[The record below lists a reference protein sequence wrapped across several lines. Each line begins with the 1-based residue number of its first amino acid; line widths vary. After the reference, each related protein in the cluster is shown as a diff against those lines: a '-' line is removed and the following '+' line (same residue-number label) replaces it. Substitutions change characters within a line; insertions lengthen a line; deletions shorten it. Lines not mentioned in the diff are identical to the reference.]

1 MPNQPPNLLSRV
13 SMWRRE
19 IADSLVLYSISILAC
34 AATFYSKLFE
44 NYVNFSRAQD
54 GLGAEKITIISL
66 FLGIASAAFGARR
79 LTDQRN
85 ERIRRLAAEQQAAS
99 LSLRDPL
106 TLLPNR
112 RCLENEV
119 GAAIERVGSKI
130 TVFLVGLKRFELINN
145 VHGHAGGDAVLSQVA
160 ARMRQGLGGIG
171 FLARVGDDE
180 FAVMT
185 SGEEA
190 DKATRIALNLV
201 ENIRQPVQIGM
212 SDHSIEAHVGI
223 AQLTSEQRS
232 VGEVLRRAHV
242 ALDRARNLDTECCF
256 FDVEMDAHICARVLL
271 EQDLR
276 SALRSDA
283 IHLYYQPIVDLQS
296 GKIVSFEALARW
308 KHPERGFISPEIFI
322 PLTEDLGLMDCLS
335 GQMFGDACRQA
346 LSWPED
352 ISLSFNFSPG
362 QLADPA
368 FGDAVLTVL
377 GETGFPPH
385 RLEAEITEG
394 ALVSDFVIARQVL
407 QTLRSAGVRIVMDD
421 FGTGYSSLRHLHELR
436 FNKIKIDRSFVSEL
450 SVNAECAAIVSA
462 VAGLGRSLSIDTV
475 AEGIETQDQLVLVR
489 SAGCTHAQG
498 YLLARP
504 CPASEIDFTP
514 VGTRNPN
521 FPHLG
526 ADLPCRRHDPITT
539 THDPQRRDMRIAR
552 A

>member
-1 MPNQPPNLLSRV
+1 MANPQPSLLSRALT
-13 SMWRRE
+13 WQRE
-19 IADSLVLYSISILAC
+19 IVDALVLYSISILAC
-34 AATFYSKLFE
+34 AATFYSELFE

-54 GLGAEKITIISL
+54 GPGAEKLTILSL

-85 ERIRRLAAEQQAAS
+85 ERIRRLAAEHQAAS

-112 RCLENEV
+112 RWLEHELST
-119 GAAIERVGSKI
+119 AIERVGSKI
-130 TVFLVGLKRFELINN
+130 TVFLIGLKRFELINN

-160 ARMRQGLGGIG
+160 ARLRQEAEGIG

-190 DKATRIALNLV
+190 DRATRIALSLV

-212 SDHSIEAHVGI
+212 REHTVEAHVGI
-223 AQLTSEQRS
+223 AQLTPGQRS
-232 VGEVLRRAHV
+232 VGEILRRAHV
-242 ALDRARNLDTECCF
+242 ALDRAKNLDTECRF
-256 FDVEMDAHICARVLL
+256 FDVEMDAYICARVLL
-271 EQDLR
+271 EQELR
-276 SALRSDA
+276 SALGTDA
-283 IHLYYQPIVDLQS
+283 IRLYYQPIIDLGS
-296 GKIVSFEALARW
+296 GRIVSFEALARW
-308 KHPERGFISPEIFI
+308 QHAERGFISPEIFI

-335 GQMFGDACRQA
+335 GQMFGDACREA
-346 LSWPED
+346 LSWPDD

-377 GETGFPPH
+377 DETGFPPY

-394 ALVSDFVIARQVL
+394 ALVSDFAVARQIL
-407 QTLRSAGVRIVMDD
+407 QTLQGAGVRIVMDD
-421 FGTGYSSLRHLHELR
+421 FGTGYSSLRHLRELQ

-450 SVNAECAAIVSA
+450 SRNAECAAIVCA
-462 VAGLGRSLSIDTV
+462 VAGLGRSLGICTV
-475 AEGIETQDQLVLVR
+475 AEGIETENQLLLVR
-489 SAGCTHAQG
+489 SASCTHAQG

-504 CPASEIDFTP
+504 CPASEIHFMP
-514 VGTRNPN
+514 FGARNPN
-521 FPHLG
+521 VLHLDAELRCG
-526 ADLPCRRHDPITT
+526 QHDLITT
-539 THDPQRRDMRIAR
+539 THDPRRLEMRPPR

>member
-1 MPNQPPNLLSRV
+1 MIPMASQPPSLLLRV
-13 SMWRRE
+13 ATWQRE
-19 IADSLVLYSISILAC
+19 IADALVLYSISILAC
-34 AATFYSKLFE
+34 AATFYSELFD
-44 NYVNFSRAQD
+44 NYVNFARAQD
-54 GLGAEKITIISL
+54 GPGAEKITIISL
-66 FLGIASAAFGARR
+66 FLGIASAAFGTRR
-79 LTDQRN
+79 LADQRS

-112 RCLENEV
+112 RCLENEL
-119 GAAIERVGSKI
+119 GAAIERAGSKI

-160 ARMRQGLGGIG
+160 ARLRQEVGGIG
-171 FLARVGDDE
+171 FLARIGDDE

-190 DKATRIALNLV
+190 DRATRIGLSLV
-201 ENIRQPVQIGM
+201 ENIRQPVRIGVRE
-212 SDHSIEAHVGI
+212 HTVEAHVGI
-223 AQLTSEQRS
+223 ARLSSEQRS

-242 ALDRARNLDTECCF
+242 ALDRARNLDTECRF
-256 FDVEMDAHICARVLL
+256 FDVEMDAHISSRVLL

-276 SALRSDA
+276 SALGSDA
-283 IHLYYQPIVDLQS
+283 IRLYYQSIVDLRS
-296 GKIVSFEALARW
+296 GRVVSLEALARW

-346 LSWPED
+346 LTWPDD
-352 ISLSFNFSPG
+352 ICLSFNFSPG
-362 QLADPA
+362 QLADPS

-394 ALVSDFVIARQVL
+394 ALVSDFAIARQIL
-407 QTLRSAGVRIVMDD
+407 QTLQGAGVCIVMDD
-421 FGTGYSSLRHLHELR
+421 FGTGYSSLRHLRELR

-450 SVNAECAAIVSA
+450 SSNAECAAIVSA
-462 VAGLGRSLSIDTV
+462 VAGLGRSLGIDTV
-475 AEGIETQDQLVLVR
+475 AEGIETEDQLLLVR

-498 YLLARP
+498 YLIARP
-504 CPASEIDFTP
+504 CPASEIDFAP
-514 VGTRNPN
+514 FGARNPN
-521 FPHLG
+521 VVAFK
-526 ADLPCRRHDPITT
+526 CRPAMPPT
-539 THDPQRRDMRIAR
+539 
-552 A
+552 